1 MQVYYKLYDIFK
13 NLTITRDM
21 IESGFNV
28 PEIDEL
34 VETIRSTHPK
44 HDTPEYELRWLII
57 GHMQYIKYW
66 CKRTIGLYDERKH
79 IRLMLDELMK
89 DMEKYF
95 NIVSSTKDEPQ
106 RTIC

>member
-21 IESGFNV
+21 TDSGFNV

-57 GHMQYIKYW
+57 GHMQYIKYC
-66 CKRTIGLYDERKH
+66 CKRMIVCDECNDV
-79 IRLMLDELMK
+79 RLMLDEMMK

-95 NIVSSTKDEPQ
+95 NIVSSTKDESQ
-106 RTIC
+106 QTIC